1 MVNNEEYAAAAAA
14 AVGVRGTTPKFW
26 KIRVAPK
33 LRLKVTSSSM
43 AVLRRL
49 RNAYVGMMLCFAGRV
64 AQLNHGNVHLFQKT
78 NVPQF
83 FA

>member
-1 MVNNEEYAAAAAA
+1 MVKNEEYATAA
-14 AVGVRGTTPKFW
+14 GVRGTTPKFW
-26 KIRVAPK
+26 KIRVTPK
-33 LRLKVTSSSM
+33 LRLKVASSSM
-43 AVLRRL
+43 AAVLRRL

>member
-1 MVNNEEYAAAAAA
+1 MVNNEEYAAAAA
-14 AVGVRGTTPKFW
+14 GVRGTTPKFW
-26 KIRVAPK
+26 KIRVTPK